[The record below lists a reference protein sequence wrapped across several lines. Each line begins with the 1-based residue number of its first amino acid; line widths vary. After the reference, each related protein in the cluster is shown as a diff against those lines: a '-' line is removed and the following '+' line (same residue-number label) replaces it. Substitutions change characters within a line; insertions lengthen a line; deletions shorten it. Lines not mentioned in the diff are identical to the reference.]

1 MKTDCCH
8 PSLLGNIARNFVTRS
23 NLSNFP
29 VARYLQ
35 DPVQMI
41 GPLMVTPDGA
51 WKPKIFVTVNWHM
64 SFLVV
69 RCLFECYPVTNL
81 VIHE

>member
-8 PSLLGNIARNFVTRS
+8 PSLLGNIEGHFVRWK

-29 VARYLQ
+29 VACYLQ

-41 GPLMVTPDGA
+41 GPLMVKPHGA
-51 WKPKIFVTVNWHM
+51 WEPKIFVIVKWHV
-64 SFLVV
+64 SCSSQIFTDV
-69 RCLFECYPVTNL
+69 CLNANL
-81 VIHE
+81 